1 MRKDRGIP
9 YIYNADS
16 QNVLQSIWKEKPW
29 LRQPNEGPLEVKE
42 VHGVFLGGTSDCCI
56 VHGMGTHAEEFG
68 VFIFSCMHSA
78 TLDIMHKRYWE
89 ESS

>member
-29 LRQPNEGPLEVKE
+29 LRQPNEGSLEVKE
-42 VHGVFLGGTSDCCI
+42 VHGVFWVAPQI
-56 VHGMGTHAEEFG
+56 VALCMEWGLMQKNLEFL
-68 VFIFSCMHSA
+68 SSA
-78 TLDIMHKRYWE
+78 ACTQQLWI
-89 ESS
+89 